1 MGFSFK
7 LTTKGKRY
15 RPEPSVESETCTTKV
30 SEACIDDVLENSR
43 QRARTL
49 KPEGEDVGGV
59 SHCNEGFGIAAGHEV
74 SVILNLYPDGFFIE
88 KPLEKEAVHQV
99 QEAPK
104 KLLPYDKASDIFLV
118 AMESGQLPI
127 DFPDSISGEYVGG
140 TLVCE
145 VRDYRK
151 SESEQGS
158 TLSSPMAGFPT
169 VKKVRLRVTLENV
182 VKDVSLVL
190 DDSWSYADLMDVES
204 EIVNAMNPQL
214 CLDPTPKL
222 DRLSTNPVNEKL
234 DLSVRSLRKK
244 RFRQM
249 REASRVPESSHGRV
263 EESGIS
269 DIMMPHVNVNMT
281 AQNLVSNQLL
291 PLKHKNFVPDA
302 SIPLVPLVTQQS
314 RYQIGVGIP
323 GMQDHGPSSV
333 VNPSGASSVGQEMIS
348 YAENMNSTTFQAKRE
363 SQDGP
368 LSPLSSY
375 NKRARL
381 NLLAPDGIQHPHTG
395 TSMDNLHGVDVNWKK
410 TLLEQPVV
418 GSDASH
424 LEAQQSRLQQRLPQH
439 AFMRTNFTQ
448 PWNNMVQHVE
458 KDSRKEDQFQKRK
471 TTQSPRLS
479 SGALPQSPLSS
490 KSGEFSSGSVGPQ
503 FGVVATSASLA
514 SHKEKSVLKEDQI
527 LSRRTP
533 GISGVGSPA
542 SVSNISVPLN
552 ANSPSVGTPPLS
564 DQSILDKFSKIENV
578 VMRYQLNSRKNKVDD
593 CQMRKPNSYSAQN
606 LLACLNSVSNN
617 EDFKDELRPLSK
629 SLLGGNMN
637 ISKYR
642 VLNFVNPER
651 ILQGNV
657 VSIVHR
663 LRTRMVM
670 LEKVNDGT
678 VAMYCGDKEEGD
690 ILAVEEYLPILPN
703 THSADLL
710 ATQFSSLMTREGCHM
725 EDHLQIKPTRMSF
738 MSSGPPS
745 SGVSPNNNSGAD
757 MQQYTEAVS
766 GQAISN
772 EVAKPING
780 LNSSQNL
787 LASARMLPP
796 GNPHAVQMSQGLM
809 SGVSMPLRPQQL
821 DSQQS
826 VQPQQQQQ
834 PPNHHPLMQQPQ
846 QQFQRSSMLGPN
858 SVSNLNANMQL
869 GMVNNKPSAVQLQML
884 QPQQQQ
890 QQQQQTQMQRK
901 LMMGLS
907 PTVGMGSMGN
917 NMVGLGGL
925 SNAMSMG
932 SARGLGGTGM
942 SAPMASISS
951 MGNVAPNSMNLN
963 QAANISNVISQQL
976 RSGKITPQ
984 QAQLMASKL
993 KSQRIL
999 GPAQSGIA
1007 GMSGARQML
1016 PGSGGLSSMLG
1027 QNLNRTNMNPMQRT
1041 QMGPPKLMP
1050 GINPY
1055 MSQQQQQQMQQ
1066 LQQHQQHQQLQQLQ
1080 LQHQMHQQQ
1089 QQLQQ
1094 PPQQPPQ
1101 ETASPLQAVVSP
1113 SQVGSPS
1120 TMGITQLNQQPQQQL
1135 SPQLSQRTPLSP
1147 QQLSSGAMHA
1157 ISAGN
1162 QEPCPTSPQLS
1173 SQTLGS
1179 VGSITNS
1186 PMDLHGVN
1194 KS

>member
-30 SEACIDDVLENSR
+30 SEACIDDVSENSR

-127 DFPDSISGEYVGG
+127 DFPDSISGKYVGG

-151 SESEQGS
+151 SESEQRS
-158 TLSSPMAGFPT
+158 TSSSPMPGFPI

-439 AFMRTNFTQ
+439 AFMRTSFTQ

-514 SHKEKSVLKEDQI
+514 SHKEKSVVTSVPAVSSANESMQRQHQVQTAAK
-527 LSRRTP
+527 RRSNSLPKTP

-593 CQMRKPNSYSAQN
+593 YQMRKPNSYSAQN

-629 SLLGGNMN
+629 SLLGGSMN

-710 ATQFSSLMTREGCHM
+710 AAQFSSLV
-725 EDHLQIKPTRMSF
+725 
-738 MSSGPPS
+738 SSRKWLCCL
-745 SGVSPNNNSGAD
+745 
-757 MQQYTEAVS
+757 ER
-766 GQAISN
+766 
-772 EVAKPING
+772 
-780 LNSSQNL
+780 NL
-787 LASARMLPP
+787 
-796 GNPHAVQMSQGLM
+796 
-809 SGVSMPLRPQQL
+809 
-821 DSQQS
+821 
-826 VQPQQQQQ
+826 
-834 PPNHHPLMQQPQ
+834 
-846 QQFQRSSMLGPN
+846 
-858 SVSNLNANMQL
+858 
-869 GMVNNKPSAVQLQML
+869 
-884 QPQQQQ
+884 
-890 QQQQQTQMQRK
+890 
-901 LMMGLS
+901 
-907 PTVGMGSMGN
+907 
-917 NMVGLGGL
+917 
-925 SNAMSMG
+925 
-932 SARGLGGTGM
+932 
-942 SAPMASISS
+942 
-951 MGNVAPNSMNLN
+951 
-963 QAANISNVISQQL
+963 
-976 RSGKITPQ
+976 
-984 QAQLMASKL
+984 
-993 KSQRIL
+993 
-999 GPAQSGIA
+999 
-1007 GMSGARQML
+1007 
-1016 PGSGGLSSMLG
+1016 
-1027 QNLNRTNMNPMQRT
+1027 
-1041 QMGPPKLMP
+1041 
-1050 GINPY
+1050 
-1055 MSQQQQQQMQQ
+1055 
-1066 LQQHQQHQQLQQLQ
+1066 
-1080 LQHQMHQQQ
+1080 
-1089 QQLQQ
+1089 
-1094 PPQQPPQ
+1094 
-1101 ETASPLQAVVSP
+1101 
-1113 SQVGSPS
+1113 
-1120 TMGITQLNQQPQQQL
+1120 
-1135 SPQLSQRTPLSP
+1135 
-1147 QQLSSGAMHA
+1147 
-1157 ISAGN
+1157 
-1162 QEPCPTSPQLS
+1162 
-1173 SQTLGS
+1173 
-1179 VGSITNS
+1179 
-1186 PMDLHGVN
+1186 
-1194 KS
+1194 